1 MQFHTLLLEI
11 GPAAAEKYTTPGQ
24 YLQVRQNGGKP
35 GFYAI
40 ASTPEDSASGTVELL
55 VRCRGENA
63 EALCNIAAGKVAGR
77 QACIFLLKALLQL
90 YSCIKLKNTCRH
102 VK

>member
-1 MQFHTLLLEI
+1 MPLPDHAQDIRLPADFLGIGANANRMMTVQFQTLLLEI

-24 YLQVRQNGGKP
+24 YLQVRLKGGKP

-40 ASTPEDSASGTVELL
+40 ASTPEGSASGTVELL

-63 EALCNIAAGKVAGR
+63 EALCRIEEGEIA
-77 QACIFLLKALLQL
+77 
-90 YSCIKLKNTCRH
+90 
-102 VK
+102 

>member
-1 MQFHTLLLEI
+1 MCLPFLVLTVPVQFHTLHLEI

-24 YLQVRQNGGKP
+24 YLQVRLDGGKP

-40 ASTPEDSASGTVELL
+40 ASTPEGSASGTVELL

-63 EALCNIAAGKVAGR
+63 EALCNIEAGEEA
-77 QACIFLLKALLQL
+77 
-90 YSCIKLKNTCRH
+90 
-102 VK
+102 